1 MNTVTIPVIK
11 KAHQAQFLATPFSR
25 TMPVTRLG
33 VSAENVQATMDI
45 PNNHQG
51 IPRPPKKNSEVSF
64 PAVREAIHPM
74 DRTIIK
80 NTKTID
86 QSKVLSTIV
95 LCC

>member
-1 MNTVTIPVIK
+1 MKTVTIPVIRN
-11 KAHQAQFLATPFSR
+11 AHQAQFLATPFSR
-25 TMPVTRLG
+25 TMPVTRFG
-33 VSAENVQATMDI
+33 VSAEKVHATIEI
-45 PNNHQG
+45 PNSHQG

-64 PAVREAIHPM
+64 PAVLEAIQPM

-80 NTKTID
+80 NIKTID